1 MIYLQLFWSFF
12 KIGMFSFGGG
22 YAMIPIIQRE
32 IESHEW
38 IAAKEFA
45 DIVAVSQMTPGPLAV
60 NAATYIGV
68 KIAGVLGSA
77 VATFAVSLPSFI
89 IIISIANFL
98 VKFKESNTIN
108 SVLKGIRPV
117 TTGLISSA
125 VIFFAQ
131 MSVFTGDISYKNL
144 KNIFIGEFSRFT
156 EGMQLHTG
164 PLVIFLL
171 ILVAVKKFKLHP
183 IPAVLCSAALGIILT

>member
-1 MIYLQLFWSFF
+1 MIYLQLFLSFF

-32 IESHEW
+32 IEAHGW
-38 IAAKEFA
+38 IEAKEFA
-45 DIVAVSQMTPGPLAV
+45 DIVAVSQMTPGPIAV

-68 KIAGVLGSA
+68 KIAGVFGSA

-89 IIISIANFL
+89 IIIAIANFL
-98 VKFKESNTIN
+98 VKFKESNSIN

-125 VIFFAQ
+125 IIFFAQ
-131 MSVFTGDISYKNL
+131 MSIFTGNISYRNL
-144 KNIFIGEFSRFT
+144 KNIFTGQFAKFT
-156 EGMQLHTG
+156 EGMQFHPG
-164 PLVIFLL
+164 ALVIFFIIL
-171 ILVAVKKFKLHP
+171 IAVKKFKLHP
-183 IPAVLCSAALGIILT
+183 IPAVVLSAVLGIFLT

>member
-1 MIYLQLFWSFF
+1 MIYLQIFWSFF

-32 IESHEW
+32 IESHGW
-38 IAAKEFA
+38 IGAKEFA

-68 KIAGVLGSA
+68 KIAGIFGSA

-98 VKFKESNTIN
+98 VKFKESNAIN

-131 MSVFTGDISYKNL
+131 MSVFTGDISYRNL
-144 KNIFIGEFSRFT
+144 KNIFIRQFSRFT
-156 EGMQLHTG
+156 EGMQLHIG

-171 ILVAVKKFKLHP
+171 ILIAVKKFKLHP
-183 IPAVLCSAALGIILT
+183 IPAVLFSAVLGIILT